1 MKYNRPGTAR
11 INVILGAAIILAG
24 AFSAFGQKE
33 FAISLIQGDQN
44 MSAYEGQVVNASGI
58 VTARTRTGFFLQTP
72 DDKVDSNPNTSEGI
86 FVYTKTEPEADAAI
100 GSMIVVSGKVEEF
113 RPRTEPASL
122 PVTSS
127 LVTQRRLARTPMVSP
142 ITAASPTTFQG
153 LFTMYSWVAS
163 AVHLAL
169 SFTAVRASSRRDLA
183 SVSLTPILVRA
194 AANSSAV
201 ELATSCS
208 R

>member
-33 FAISLIQGDQN
+33 FAISLIQGDKN
-44 MSAYEGQVVNASGI
+44 MSAYEGQVVKASGI

-113 RPRTEPASL
+113 RPRTKPAS
-122 PVTSS
+122 
-127 LVTQRRLARTPMVSP
+127 
-142 ITAASPTTFQG
+142 
-153 LFTMYSWVAS
+153 
-163 AVHLAL
+163 
-169 SFTAVRASSRRDLA
+169 
-183 SVSLTPILVRA
+183 
-194 AANSSAV
+194 
-201 ELATSCS
+201 
-208 R
+208 